1 MRTEKEENLFTF
13 FDTFVKKI
21 KNYRSPKVSAV
32 WCKILLI

>member
-21 KNYRSPKVSAV
+21 KNYRSPKCHQFGV
-32 WCKILLI
+32 KYF